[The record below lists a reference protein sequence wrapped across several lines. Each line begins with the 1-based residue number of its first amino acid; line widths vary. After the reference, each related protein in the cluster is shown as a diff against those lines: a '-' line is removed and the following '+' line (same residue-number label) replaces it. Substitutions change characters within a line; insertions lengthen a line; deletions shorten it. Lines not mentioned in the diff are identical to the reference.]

1 MHFGICQECVT
12 ENFPRIFPRIIW
24 SIKINLLIFLF
35 STFRHWKEMLGE
47 KAYKEFIL
55 SGWLEEVRFRS
66 IKQIFH
72 WCFRLDPIFL
82 FSVQRNLKISSTF
95 YFSREYLCLC
105 LWNYS
110 SWYTGFY
117 IAFQNEKIW
126 FGFHITWIFWM
137 FRDDLHIYFS

>member
-1 MHFGICQECVT
+1 M
-12 ENFPRIFPRIIW
+12 
-24 SIKINLLIFLF
+24 IFLF
-35 STFRHWKEMLGE
+35 FASRHWKGLLGE

-55 SGWLEEVRFRS
+55 PGWLEEVRFRS

-72 WCFRLDPIFL
+72 LCFRLDPIFL

-95 YFSREYLCLC
+95 YFSKEYPRLW

-126 FGFHITWIFWM
+126 SLASIWLGFSGCLGMTYIFIFHKIITMGSWCPLPSTFFPFGF
-137 FRDDLHIYFS
+137 RS